1 MPSDI
6 FVGRFFYK
14 YKYGIARKPDFFVK
28 ELTLTFFVQA
38 KCV

>member
-14 YKYGIARKPDFFVK
+14 YKYEIARKPNFLSK
-28 ELTLTFFVQA
+28 KLTLTFLVQA
-38 KCV
+38 K